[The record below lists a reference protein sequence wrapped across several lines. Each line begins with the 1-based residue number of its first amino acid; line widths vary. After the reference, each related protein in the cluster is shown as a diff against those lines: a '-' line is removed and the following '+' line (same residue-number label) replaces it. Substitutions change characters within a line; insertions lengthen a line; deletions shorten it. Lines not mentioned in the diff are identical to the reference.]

1 VRSVIDARDLRL
13 RPPGRA
19 DEEEF
24 AAAHTAMATE
34 GFTFGLGYE
43 TGMPWS
49 RYLDEVEKSHTG
61 TDLPPGWVPAT
72 LLVADVGG
80 TIVGRTS
87 IRHALNDFLAREGG
101 HIGYGVLKE
110 FRGHGY
116 ATEILRQSLA
126 IARGLGVDRV
136 LVTCDDDNLASA
148 RVIER
153 CGAILESVIAGE
165 NGVAKRRYWID

>member
-1 VRSVIDARDLRL
+1 M
-13 RPPGRA
+13 GN
-19 DEEEF
+19 
-24 AAAHTAMATE
+24 E
-34 GFTFGLGYE
+34 GFTFGLGFE
-43 TGMPWS
+43 TGMPWAQ
-49 RYLDEVEKSHTG
+49 YLEEADKSHTG

-110 FRGHGY
+110 FRGRGY

-126 IARGLGVDRV
+126 IARGLGIDRV
-136 LVTCDDDNLASA
+136 LVTCDDANLASA

-153 CGAILESVIAGE
+153 CRGILESVIAGE
-165 NGVAKRRYWID
+165 SGVAKRRYWIG